1 MGSARLSLVIGLL
14 LAFVFGCGT
23 AAFAYDEGT
32 IVQAETD
39 AALLQQELRR
49 LTTLPNNLGTSDEAM
64 AQQRQALEAV
74 RAKSLSASD
83 LVASPL
89 GEVRTQVEQL
99 GKPPADGQQET
110 VGIAQ
115 QRRQLAAQVARLEAV
130 QKNYTLISI
139 EAEQAQGR
147 LIQTQRSQ
155 FLQRIFRPGRSIL
168 DPRLW
173 LGMATGTADF
183 WRALTVRLNNSFA
196 NNYSSQNYSYLAI
209 LPAGL
214 LGLWV
219 ITKIAAPRLAT
230 AIGLQ
235 KFRPRQESGLLR
247 LWRVVW
253 GVAKLLLLAYLC
265 YFLLRVSLEAAGLM
279 TTELLQFT
287 DFAARGLF
295 PAVLQ
300 GGIAYFVTSP
310 DHPERRL
317 IAIDSPAARLLTILV
332 IMASLVYGFGE
343 EISKLAGS
351 YNLPVSF
358 TISQSAFTSLVL
370 IILVGLGLKIVRSQA
385 AKNLAD
391 GQQPYF
397 LAWFLRLLPVLWVL
411 LFISALALIFG
422 FIALAYFIAGNLLT
436 TAILIVVFG
445 ILHAFADALAKS
457 MLATDSRPGIF
468 VRQISG
474 WSEQGIGRLVLV
486 FRTIADALLVV
497 LAVSSLLALWTVVL
511 FDFSNLVS
519 SIGQG
524 FKLGNI
530 TVSPTGLAVAFMV
543 LALGILATRYFTRW
557 LDRRVLGETHLDK
570 GVQNSLRAATSYLGY
585 FLAAAFSLSAA
596 GVEFSNVA
604 LVAGALGV
612 GIGFGLQSIVNNFV
626 SGLILLAERP
636 VRVGDWV
643 ATNDGE
649 GIVKKINVRSTEI
662 ETFDSCTIIVPNS
675 NLITQAVRNWTHRD
689 SVGRFAVNVSF
700 NHHADAQ
707 FLAKTLFDI
716 VANHPKIM
724 RHPGPQ
730 VQLAKISTLGL
741 EFDLRGHATDVFDA
755 AQIASDIR
763 MAISKAI
770 PAELFSSTL
779 PPTKEET
786 IAPKALR
793 KTK

>member
-1 MGSARLSLVIGLL
+1 MGAVRLSLVGGLL
-14 LAFVFGCGT
+14 LALVFGCGP
-23 AAFAYDEGT
+23 AALAYEEST
-32 IVQAETD
+32 IQSAETD
-39 AALLQQELRR
+39 AQSLQQELRR
-49 LTTLPNNLGTSDEAM
+49 LTTLPNNFSTTDESI

-74 RAKSLSASD
+74 RAKALSASD
-83 LVASPL
+83 DVANPL
-89 GEVRTQVEQL
+89 SEVRTQVEQL

-110 VGIAQ
+110 AAIAQ
-115 QRRQLAAQVARLEAV
+115 QRRQLAAQLARLEAV
-130 QKNYTLISI
+130 QKNYTLINV

-155 FLQRIFRPGRSIL
+155 FLQRIFQPGRSIL

-173 LGMATGTADF
+173 LSMAKGTADF
-183 WRALTVRLNNSFA
+183 WHALTVRLKNSLA
-196 NNYSSQNYSYLAI
+196 NNYSTQNYSYLAI

-219 ITKIAAPRLAT
+219 LTTIALPRLAN
-230 AIGLQ
+230 AMGLLRFQ
-235 KFRPRQESGLLR
+235 PRQESGLLR

-279 TTELLQFT
+279 TSELLQFT
-287 DFAARGLF
+287 EFAARGLF

-317 IAIDSPAARLLTILV
+317 IAIDSPAARLLTVLV

-358 TISQSAFTSLVL
+358 TIGQSAFSSLVL
-370 IILVGLGLKIVRSQA
+370 IILVGFGLLIVRRQA

-391 GQQPYF
+391 GQQPYY

-411 LFISALALIFG
+411 LVISALALIFG

-457 MLATDSRPGIF
+457 MLATDTRPGAFI
-468 VRQISG
+468 RQVSG

-497 LAVSSLLALWTVVL
+497 LSVSSLLALWTVVL
-511 FDFSNLVS
+511 FDFSTVVS
-519 SIGQG
+519 SIGEG

-530 TVSPTGLAVAFMV
+530 TISPGGLSVAFLV

-585 FLAAAFSLSAA
+585 FLALAFSLSAA

-604 LVAGALGV
+604 IVAGALGV

-643 ATNDGE
+643 AIADGE

-700 NHHADAQ
+700 NHKSDAE
-707 FLAKTLFDI
+707 FLAKTLHDI

-730 VQLAKISTLGL
+730 VQLAKISTVGL

-770 PAELFSSTL
+770 PAEMFSSTL
-779 PPTKEET
+779 PPAKEE
-786 IAPKALR
+786 AVEAKRSR
-793 KTK
+793 KTR